1 MKKQDTA
8 LYYGYK
14 NKSDV
19 AKEHNKSYLEDS
31 IKILLAVTEGWFS
44 ESVVIFEQYGKLYI
58 VRTFFDSM
66 DDEKTVHWVPE
77 EITTNTIRYMLKNG
91 NIFGEQLKSQKIK
104 FEKTLENL
112 DKEYSEENGEVLWEG
127 QLVTVKKKDSKYLG
141 EIGQIE
147 WADREENQFHVNLYC
162 KNYEDQSK
170 IFLKEDLE
178 PLPKEY
184 QDN

>member
-14 NKSDV
+14 NKNDV

-31 IKILLAVTEGWFS
+31 IKIIFAANGGCFS
-44 ESVVIFEQYGKLYI
+44 ESIVIFEQYEKLYI
-58 VRTFFDSM
+58 VKTFFDSM
-66 DDEKTVHWVPE
+66 DDENTVHWVPE

-91 NIFGEQLKSQKIK
+91 NIFSEQLKSQRMN
-104 FEKTLENL
+104 FEKTLDNL
-112 DKEYSEENGEVLWEG
+112 DKEYGEENGGVLWEG
-127 QLVTVKKKDSKYLG
+127 QIVTVKKKDSKYLG

-147 WADREENQFHVNLYC
+147 WADIEENQFHVNLYC
-162 KNYEDQSK
+162 ENCEDQRK